1 MVELY
6 NSYFRDRWETINI
19 FEKKFGYLKDIVISD
34 NKKNFIV
41 SNDFNDFIEK
51 SQQQAWNSEIYK
63 SIIDFKKKWRPSY
76 KKIKLK
82 KNEYKKNSQNK
93 YLIIIDKLI
102 FYLQK
107 IFPSNKKFILI
118 KANFEKNFYLQIFFK
133 YFIFTIFFIEFEQT
147 SSLMERFHIKEKNIY
162 FFSPLKK
169 VNLKIIYQK

>member
-1 MVELY
+1 MVILRIL
-6 NSYFRDRWETINI
+6 SSQIT
-19 FEKKFGYLKDIVISD
+19 
-34 NKKNFIV
+34 KNFIV

-63 SIIDFKKKWRPSY
+63 SIIDFKKMEALIQEN
-76 KKIKLK
+76 KI

-118 KANFEKNFYLQIFFK
+118 KANFEKNFYIQIFK
-133 YFIFTIFFIEFEQT
+133 YFIFTRFFNEFEQT
-147 SSLMERFHIKEKNIY
+147 FEFNGKISYKRKKHL
-162 FFSPLKK
+162 FFSLKK